1 MKSPLERA
9 ARALCELDNNP
20 PGATMDGKPLW
31 MDYLPEAKAALS
43 AIREP
48 SEAMV
53 QAADASP
60 CWIGHGED
68 EVIWP
73 VAWAA
78 MIDAALEEG

>member
-9 ARALCELDNNP
+9 ARALCELDKNP

-31 MDYLPEAKAALS
+31 MDYLPEVRAVLQ

-48 SEAMV
+48 SESMER
-53 QAADASP
+53 AAGRAA
-60 CWIGHGED
+60 GEMFTGA
-68 EVIWP
+68 ET
-73 VAWAA
+73 VAYTA